1 MKTANSFTRQR
12 REFTKLWLRYRVP
25 AMATVVLAV
34 LFGAGNYAW
43 DSYLTVNEVAH
54 AEANDAAMDDFKRA
68 LGDPVAAQRKALAN
82 LSDDETLARYLHEAD
97 GAARAQHDA
106 ALAAALPGSL
116 GVRLVPKGVRK
127 TDFTGM
133 PPLSYAALD
142 LIRDSQ
148 RTDTPRPAE
157 VHMVGRPEQ
166 HIALVRKVVV
176 ADELAG
182 SVLAAFALDTL
193 ASAVAKVALDRGYV
207 ELIQRTARGRPGVL
221 GRSGD
226 ATLKDGVGTVIAINR
241 TRFNLVFWMPR
252 ATSAEFGAFSELL
265 PILGAV
271 VMLIIGALVGGVLA
285 FRSKRRASKRVML
298 GGAVLAAALPDAG
311 AEGALAAVR
320 LANQSDGASPGVS
333 FADMPSGVGP
343 APTPDDGLSDL
354 PAGGGIEVDEGSLD
368 FFDEADPG
376 DSSGV
381 AFAPAPPVANPVG
394 ASIDPAIFRAYD
406 IRGIVGQGLD
416 ADLTRL
422 IGRAIGTEA
431 YERGQQALVVARDG
445 RTSSDELRDALVEGL
460 LSTGRDVIDI
470 GCVPTPVLYF
480 STYFLETGSG
490 VMVTGSHNPA
500 NYNGLKIML
509 GGETLFDDAIQSLK
523 RRIEAGDLRD
533 GQGELQQM
541 DLLADYIRRVTED
554 LPVALGNAYKIVID
568 CGNGVAG
575 IVAPKLIQALGH
587 DVVELYCDIDGTFP
601 NHAPDPTQPENL
613 ADLIAAVQTHNADLG
628 FAFDGDGDRLGVVD
642 GDGNIIWADRL
653 MMLYASDILSRE
665 AGAGIVFD
673 VKCSSRLR
681 AVIEQYGGQPIM
693 DKTGHS
699 YMKNKLLATN
709 AELAGE
715 LSGHIFFKERWY
727 GFDDGMY
734 AAARLL
740 EILLGLKRSPVEVFA
755 RLPTG
760 LVTPEIPLHLNEGE
774 PFTIMD
780 AVLSGD
786 IALEGAEVYTID
798 GLRAE
803 FVDSWGLMRAS
814 NTSPCIVF
822 RFEGDDDAALE
833 RVKSIFKEVLR
844 RAAPGIDAPF

>member
-1 MKTANSFTRQR
+1 MKIPTSFVRQR
-12 REFTKLWLRYRVP
+12 RELTKLWLRYRVP
-25 AMATVVLAV
+25 LMGAVVLAV
-34 LFGAGNYAW
+34 VFGGGNFVW
-43 DSYLTVNEVAH
+43 DSFASAN
-54 AEANDAAMDDFKRA
+54 AEANGAPIEDFIHA
-68 LGDPVAAQRKALAN
+68 LGDPVSAHREALVK
-82 LSDDETLARYLHEAD
+82 LSDDETLASYFYASD
-97 GAARAQHDA
+97 AAARATHGTT
-106 ALAAALPGSL
+106 LASALPGSL
-116 GVRLVPKGVRK
+116 GVRLVPKGARK
-127 TDFTGM
+127 VDFTGM

-142 LIRDSQ
+142 LVRESQ
-148 RTDTPRPAE
+148 RSDTPRPAE
-157 VHMVGRPEQ
+157 VHMVGRPEE
-166 HIALVRKVVV
+166 HIAILRKVMV

-182 SVLAAFALDTL
+182 HVLAAFPVDTL
-193 ASAVAKVALDRGYV
+193 SKAVTNAALDRGYV
-207 ELIQRTARGRPGVL
+207 ELIQRTARAQPAVFARK
-221 GRSGD
+221 GD
-226 ATLKDGVGTVIAINR
+226 ARLKDGAGTVNPIGR

-252 ATSAEFGAFSELL
+252 ETRVELGAFSELL
-265 PILGAV
+265 PVLGCVAILITGV
-271 VMLIIGALVGGVLA
+271 LVGGLLA
-285 FRSKRRASKRVML
+285 FRNKRRAANQVML
-298 GGAVLAAALPDAG
+298 GGAVSVVALSDEEPEGVLASV
-311 AEGALAAVR
+311 AVGNEYYSE
-320 LANQSDGASPGVS
+320 ATGVS
-333 FADMPSGVGP
+333 FADKAAAGDG
-343 APTPDDGLSDL
+343 DDGLGDL
-354 PAGGGIEVDEGSLD
+354 PADGGIELDDGSLD
-368 FFDEADPG
+368 LPLLNEGDTEPG
-376 DSSGV
+376 DGAGAAMPPPS
-381 AFAPAPPVANPVG
+381 PAAAG
-394 ASIDPAIFRAYD
+394 AGLDEAIFRAND

-416 ADLTRL
+416 ADVVRL

-523 RRIEAGDLRD
+523 RRADAGDFRE
-533 GQGELQQM
+533 GHGELQQM

-587 DVVELYCDIDGTFP
+587 DVVELYCDIDGAFP

-613 ADLIAAVQTHNADLG
+613 ADLIAAVQTHSADLG

-665 AGAGIVFD
+665 AGASIVYD
-673 VKCSSRLR
+673 VKCTSRLR
-681 AVIEQYGGQPIM
+681 GVIEEHGGQPVM

-699 YMKNKLLATN
+699 YMKDKLLESN

-740 EILLGLKRSPVEVFA
+740 EILMRLKRSPVEVFGK
-755 RLPTG
+755 LPTG
-760 LVTPEIPLHLNEGE
+760 VVTPEIPLLLKEGE
-774 PFTIMD
+774 PFSIMD
-780 AVLSGD
+780 VLLGGD
-786 IALEGAEVYTID
+786 NALEGAEVFTVD

-803 FVDSWGLMRAS
+803 FADGWGLMRAS

-833 RVKSIFKEVLR
+833 RIKSIFRVLLA
-844 RAAPGIDAPF
+844 RAAPGVTAPF